1 MAEPAA
7 LNGTPGAGLDA
18 LMASFERAGLQVD
31 GVCVALSRH
40 VLEWRQAAAMLEDL
54 TPQEAD
60 TLGSLMPRVRAR
72 AGQVLIREGEVG
84 DWMLVVLS
92 GTVDVTRRVG
102 ADLGETVRLAVIRAG
117 ATVGEMSML
126 DGEPRYASCTAI
138 DAVEFAVLTR
148 QAVARLIH
156 EHPAV
161 GAKLLVKITQLL
173 AQRLRNTTQQL
184 TRLLDSRTQ
193 QGAAGRGEN
202 RAL

>member
-84 DWMLVVLS
+84 DWMLLLLA
-92 GTVDVTRRVG
+92 GTVDVIKTAQGGGVS
-102 ADLGETVRLAVIRAG
+102 RLAVIKHRRAVW
-117 ATVGEMSML
+117 AL
-126 DGEPRYASCTAI
+126 
-138 DAVEFAVLTR
+138 
-148 QAVARLIH
+148 
-156 EHPAV
+156 
-161 GAKLLVKITQLL
+161 K
-173 AQRLRNTTQQL
+173 
-184 TRLLDSRTQ
+184 
-193 QGAAGRGEN
+193 GRE
-202 RAL
+202 

>member
-84 DWMLVVLS
+84 DWMLLLLA
-92 GTVDVTRRVG
+92 GTVDVIKTAQGGGVS
-102 ADLGETVRLAVIRAG
+102 RLAVIKQG
-117 ATVGEMSML
+117 AAVGEMSML
-126 DGEPRYASCTAI
+126 DSAPRYATCVAI
-138 DAVEFAVLTR
+138 DEVQAGVLTR
-148 QAVARLIH
+148 GVIARLIQ
-156 EHPAV
+156 EHPAI
-161 GAKLLVKITQLL
+161 GAKLLVKLTQLL
-173 AQRLRNTTQQL
+173 AQRLRNTSNQLVKLLQQQP
-184 TRLLDSRTQ
+184 SPP
-193 QGAAGRGEN
+193 AP
-202 RAL
+202 

>member
-84 DWMLVVLS
+84 DWMLLLLA
-92 GTVDVTRRVG
+92 GTVDVIKTAQGGGVS
-102 ADLGETVRLAVIRAG
+102 RLAVIKQG
-117 ATVGEMSML
+117 AAVGEMSML
-126 DGEPRYASCTAI
+126 DSAQRYATCVAI
-138 DAVEFAVLTR
+138 DEVQAGVLTR
-148 QAVARLIH
+148 GVIARLIQ
-156 EHPAV
+156 EHPAI
-161 GAKLLVKITQLL
+161 GAKLLVKLTQLL
-173 AQRLRNTTQQL
+173 AQRLRNTSNQLVKLLQQQP
-184 TRLLDSRTQ
+184 SPP
-193 QGAAGRGEN
+193 AP
-202 RAL
+202 

>member
-1 MAEPAA
+1 M
-7 LNGTPGAGLDA
+7 TPLETSLA
-18 LMASFERAGLQVD
+18 RAGLEPT
-31 GVCVALSRH
+31 GTGLKLSAFGPH
-40 VLEWRQAAAMLEDL
+40 WLHDSPLLEDFTLAEADIVGAAMLG
-54 TPQEAD
+54 A
-60 TLGSLMPRVRAR
+60 RAT
-72 AGQVLIREGEVG
+72 AGQVLVAEGEVG

-184 TRLLDSRTQ
+184 TRLLDRQS
-193 QGAAGRGEN
+193 GRGDDPGAEPPPARN
-202 RAL
+202 

>member
-7 LNGTPGAGLDA
+7 LNGTPGAGPDA

-84 DWMLVVLS
+84 DWMLLLLA
-92 GTVDVTRRVG
+92 GTVDVIKTAQGGGVS
-102 ADLGETVRLAVIRAG
+102 RLAVIKQG
-117 ATVGEMSML
+117 AAVGEMSML
-126 DGEPRYASCTAI
+126 DSAPRYATCVAI
-138 DAVEFAVLTR
+138 DEVQAGVLTR
-148 QAVARLIH
+148 GVIARLIQ
-156 EHPAV
+156 EHPAI
-161 GAKLLVKITQLL
+161 GAKLLVKLTQLL
-173 AQRLRNTTQQL
+173 AQRLRNTSNQLVKLLQQQP
-184 TRLLDSRTQ
+184 SPP
-193 QGAAGRGEN
+193 AP
-202 RAL
+202 